1 MVDSCHIDQNIMPVF
16 NFISGLLF
24 INSLQHLLRAEYLV
38 AAAKGLDLRENIV
51 QCLYAKR
58 HRIRVVDDPCIRAE
72 APDRLRNF
80 HIHRNGTQRTDNSS
94 GACRISDRL
103 IAADTLRQMNIR
115 FHLIKG
121 SRQDGDDDK
130 IAASQ
135 CALQGRIDLKFP
147 VSLYIFPAHQ
157 VIADLLVYL
166 SCLLI
171 QVIQPHLTGNLIL
184 LCKIRH
190 QRPGPASGSASDV
203 SNFQIRHFIVL
214 VNHRYP
220 LLPHSAAGYFII
232 LQMILFLHTCPSV
245 HPSNYVDVLL

>member
-1 MVDSCHIDQNIMPVF
+1 
-16 NFISGLLF
+16 
-24 INSLQHLLRAEYLV
+24 
-38 AAAKGLDLRENIV
+38 
-51 QCLYAKR
+51 
-58 HRIRVVDDPCIRAE
+58 
-72 APDRLRNF
+72 
-80 HIHRNGTQRTDNSS
+80 
-94 GACRISDRL
+94 
-103 IAADTLRQMNIR
+103 MNIR

-121 SRQDGDDDK
+121 SGQDGNNDK

-147 VSLYIFPAHQ
+147 VSLRIFPAHQ

-245 HPSNYVDVLL
+245 HPSNYIDVLL

>member
-1 MVDSCHIDQNIMPVF
+1 
-16 NFISGLLF
+16 
-24 INSLQHLLRAEYLV
+24 
-38 AAAKGLDLRENIV
+38 
-51 QCLYAKR
+51 
-58 HRIRVVDDPCIRAE
+58 
-72 APDRLRNF
+72 
-80 HIHRNGTQRTDNSS
+80 
-94 GACRISDRL
+94 
-103 IAADTLRQMNIR
+103 MNIR

-121 SRQDGDDDK
+121 SGQDGNDDK

-135 CALQGRIDLKFP
+135 CALQRRVHLKLP
-147 VSLYIFPAHQ
+147 VSLRIFPAHQ

-203 SNFQIRHFIVL
+203 SNLQIRHFIVL

-220 LLPHSAAGYFII
+220 LWPRCAAGYFINTH
-232 LQMILFLHTCPSV
+232 MCPSV
-245 HPSNYVDVLL
+245 HPSNCFDVLL